1 MTKQKTFPRR
11 LLCVILSVC
20 MIVSCMA
27 GMTFTVSAATYTETS
42 TFPTT
47 AGYWRLTQNVEITKF
62 TRFETGVNLDLNGKT
77 VTITGTAYLYLPSNV
92 SVTLENGYIK
102 STSTY
107 KNIIEADS
115 KAKLTLN
122 GVSIDGQDKAHTAIY
137 ANSLTEVKIS
147 KHDTFG
153 RSVIKNC
160 GNYSVEQGAGI
171 LFKGSKLDIRYTD
184 FTGNKVK
191 DSGGAIYA
199 PRDYGDNTG
208 EVWIFDSTFK
218 NNCAKTSG
226 GAIYCDSSKLYFNNS
241 VATDNIIESSDQ
253 KNGAGIYATDN
264 CEVRLGDS
272 GYDIATKITDNKAAN
287 GSNSGGKYKYSNLVL
302 NKRLTLHSFL
312 NKNAVI
318 GITNLIGH
326 TSDADFSGLFA
337 TAISRYATEN
347 NITSDIEGYKLS
359 IQYDNPNYYYY
370 IKKNR
375 TLTVTNGQIS
385 GPSTGITSKVLGSG
399 ETVWVY
405 ADKAPAGKIF
415 DHWTASGITLSDTEK
430 KSTSFC
436 VKMPDSDVSLT
447 AEYVTDVNTFY
458 DINITNGTAYNAAGN
473 AINSAIADQIVT
485 VKADEDNEDQRFSK
499 WWASTAS
506 GITFA
511 DDTARETT
519 FTMPAN
525 DVSIEPILLESH
537 EVNVTNGTADKVKAF
552 IGETV
557 TVTANPAPDGKL
569 FDNWTGNYYNKGHN
583 FDFSSHLA
591 DAAKETTTFEM
602 PNSVV
607 NLTANYKDD
616 DRPEYNIEVVG
627 GIAGKETA
635 REGAKITII
644 AGAAPEGKMFDK
656 WTGIFK
662 EGSGGKYKYVL
673 DTFADET
680 LSVTTFIMPA
690 GDVQITSSYKDDD
703 RQPHRINLT
712 KCTVEGIT
720 PDEYGNYFAKENDIV
735 TVTAAE
741 PEIGKIFKEWTG
753 TYYDSVKHEY
763 KNIEFTNKA
772 AETTTFFMPDD
783 IVYIEALYIDDGITR
798 YDVTVDKGTATPA
811 KAAKGETVTLKA
823 DEPETGMIFDKWR
836 TLPAG
841 EVTFADPTAAETTFV
856 MPDKPVVIVADFKA
870 ASGVKH
876 TVTVTNGTADK
887 TEAAAGE
894 TVTITA
900 NPAPSGK
907 VFDNW
912 SSSDS
917 ITFDDPNAEVTT
929 FTMPDKA
936 VSITANY
943 TDDIYAKHTI
953 TVLDGTASPALA
965 ALNETVTVTADTPET
980 GMVFYKWRSVPDGSV
995 TFADQTAS
1003 TTTFPMIAENVV
1015 IVATFKSTDSTKH
1028 TISVVDGTATP
1039 DTAAAGET
1047 VTVTADYPELGM
1059 EFDQWKCVPA
1069 GSVTFADPYA
1079 SVTTFTM
1086 PDDYVVAVAT
1096 YKIKAVTL
1104 PDFVMGSTN
1113 APNFKAVT
1121 KAINA
1126 QVKAGT
1132 AKDAYIIEIPATFTE
1147 KSVAL
1152 PKGNFSITLTGG
1164 TLTTGSI
1171 AANCDTIINC
1181 ALNPAGKAINIKV
1194 AANKTVNIKKPGAF
1208 GTISGAKGS
1217 KLIVGADI
1225 TVETVKAFDSVETSL
1240 NTITVTKALSNAVI
1254 VNASLKY
1261 NSALAKKI
1269 SIPAITG
1276 NLVITLEGNSKSGV
1290 PIFTYS
1296 GTAFDNSKVTIL
1308 NTDEGKLLEAFLYK
1322 KEVRAEIPDLFLLNG
1337 ENCPSWEFA
1346 LTKMIDANTDY
1357 TVTLTGNT
1365 KITKFA
1371 LPAKAKSLTINGAD
1385 MILDLDKTKSITAKC
1400 NLTLNNIKLTAG
1412 GTPVAVKTGKF
1423 DLTLN
1428 DANVGAVNAGK
1439 LTVNGT
1445 VVADGAVSV
1454 TELNSILA
1462 GTHFT
1467 LQSLAITKN
1476 GITTGSES
1484 IMLKLINKTG
1494 ATVKLTAGTKNN
1506 VAVKTFKPANYVEGS
1521 LLLDTDCIES
1531 GTGLLKFEKNKL
1543 ILT

>member
-47 AGYWRLTQNVEITKF
+47 AGYWKLTQNVEIPKF

-92 SVTLENGYIK
+92 SVTMENGYIK

-115 KAKLTLN
+115 MARLTLN

-137 ANSLTEVKIS
+137 ANSSTEVKIS

-153 RSVIKNC
+153 RSVIRNC

-184 FTGNKVK
+184 FTGNKAK
-191 DSGGAIYA
+191 DAGGAIYIKSI
-199 PRDYGDNTG
+199 G
-208 EVWIFDSTFK
+208 EANIFESTFK
-218 NNCAKTSG
+218 NNYAQNQA
-226 GAIYCDSSKLYFNNS
+226 GAIYCDSANVYFYNS
-241 VATDNIIESSDQ
+241 EASGNIIESNDQ
-253 KNGAGIYATDN
+253 KNGAGIYVTDY
-264 CEVRLGDS
+264 CTLHLGDS
-272 GYDIATKITDNKAAN
+272 TGTTPTKITENKAAN
-287 GSNSGGKYKYSNLVL
+287 GSTSSGKYKASNLVI
-302 NKRLTLHSFL
+302 NKKIDFASWLKGDAS
-312 NKNAVI
+312 I
-318 GITNLIGH
+318 GIINLIGH
-326 TSDADFSGLFA
+326 TSDTDFSGEFSHG
-337 TAISRYATEN
+337 ISKRANEK

-370 IKKNR
+370 IKKTR
-375 TLTVTNGQIS
+375 TLTLTNGNIGS
-385 GPSTGITSKVLGSG
+385 ASSGITSKVLGSG

-447 AEYVTDVNTFY
+447 AEYVTDVNTSY
-458 DINITNGTAYNAAGN
+458 DIDISNGTAYFNGTAV
-473 AINSAIADQIVT
+473 NSAIAGQVIT
-485 VKADEDNEDQRFSK
+485 VKANEDNEDQRFSS
-499 WWASTAS
+499 WISTNV
-506 GITFA
+506 TFA
-511 DDTARETT
+511 DKTSRETT

-525 DVSIEPILLESH
+525 KVIITADYTFSH
-537 EVNVTNGTADKVKAF
+537 NVYVTNGTADREKALSDV
-552 IGETV
+552 IV
-557 TVTANPAPDGKL
+557 TITANPAPEGKI
-569 FDNWTGNYYNKGHN
+569 FDKWTG
-583 FDFSSHLA
+583 FSGGGKVTQELTFA
-591 DAAKETTTFEM
+591 DASSETTTFTM
-602 PNSVV
+602 PGRPVYV
-607 NLTANYKDD
+607 TANYKND

-635 REGAKITII
+635 REGAEITII

-703 RQPHRINLT
+703 RKPHRINLT
-712 KCTVEGIT
+712 NCRVTGLELN
-720 PDEYGNYFAKENDIV
+720 EYGYYWAKAGEYIDV
-735 TVTAAE
+735 VAVA
-741 PEIGKIFKEWTG
+741 PEIGKKFKEWQG

-798 YDVTVDKGTATPA
+798 YTVTVDKGTATPA

-823 DEPETGMIFDKWR
+823 DEPETGMKFDKWR

-841 EVTFADPTAAETTFV
+841 EVTFADPTAAETTFT

-876 TVTVTNGTADK
+876 SISVTDGTADK
-887 TEAAAGE
+887 TEAADGE
-894 TVTITA
+894 IVTITA
-900 NPAPSGK
+900 NTPPAGK

-912 SSSDS
+912 SSADG

-943 TDDIYAKHTI
+943 TDDIYTKHTI

-1086 PDDYVVAVAT
+1086 PDEYVVAVAT

-1181 ALNPAGKAINIKV
+1181 ALKPAGKAINIKV

-1225 TVETVKAFDSVETSL
+1225 TAETVKAFNSVETGL

-1254 VNASLKY
+1254 INASLKY

-1476 GITTGSES
+1476 GITTGSEG
-1484 IMLKLINKTG
+1484 IMLKLIDKTG
-1494 ATVKLTAGTKNN
+1494 APVQLEAGTKNN

-1521 LLLDTDCIES
+1521 LLLDAGCIKS